1 MATPPLTEE
10 DGIDGD
16 LVRPVLI
23 LFAALFAF
31 LMLPSCNKQ
40 PGTLVQVQQ
49 VRSGDHVLTLLNDTG
64 AVKQHSN
71 KFTLEIRDA
80 ESSALANVTN
90 VQIQA
95 TMRMPGMA
103 PMFGNVSSPRQ
114 TEPGRYEFDA
124 DFSMAGQWSFLVTF
138 DPNGRA
144 QLNINAQ

>member
-1 MATPPLTEE
+1 MAKPSLTEE

-16 LVRPVLI
+16 LVRSALI
-23 LFAALFAF
+23 LFPALFAF
-31 LMLPSCNKQ
+31 LMLPSCNKR

-49 VRSGDHVLTLLNDTG
+49 VRSGNHVLTLLNDTG

-80 ESSALANVTN
+80 ESSALANVTS

-144 QLNINAQ
+144 QLSINAQ

>member
-1 MATPPLTEE
+1 MAKPPLTEE

-16 LVRPVLI
+16 LVRSTLTLFPVV
-23 LFAALFAF
+23 FAF
-31 LMLPSCNKQ
+31 LLLPSCNRR
-40 PGTLVQVQQ
+40 PGELVQIQQ

-80 ESSALANVTN
+80 ESSALANVTS
-90 VQIQA
+90 VKIQA